1 MKYQAKYQDVDPGTY
16 IHLRVSSGLS
26 PKTLEAAKIG
36 LNNSI
41 CSVVILDV
49 TNNDQPIGMG
59 RIIGDGACHCQIVD
73 ICVLPAHQKQG
84 LGKLIMQNLK
94 AIIDESLPASC
105 YVSLIADGDAYRLY
119 ELYGF
124 KEVWPASRG
133 MAFSKAVK

>member
-1 MKYQAKYQDVDPGTY
+1 MKYQAKYQDVDPETY

-26 PKTLEAAKIG
+26 PKTPEAAKIG
-36 LNNSI
+36 LSNSI
-41 CSVVILDV
+41 CSVVILD
-49 TNNDQPIGMG
+49 TENNNEAIGMG

-84 LGKLIMQNLK
+84 LGKLIMQSLK
-94 AIIDESLPASC
+94 DFINESLPASC
-105 YVSLIADGDAYRLY
+105 YISLIADGEACKLY

-133 MAFSKAVK
+133 MAFLKK